1 MIEHPNKEESFL
13 SEHPNTK
20 LQIVSTDYRPV
31 AEVQFSKKSLENI
44 IVNFEEFISIKGIKS
59 LGNQLTAEKI
69 KDVNLL
75 ESLPY
80 EEPRIDDLDV
90 VDEELITSHEI
101 PLIIESTDTEDTD
114 RETTEDN
121 DEKDEDGTDLTEE
134 GGQIKLF

>member
-13 SEHPNTK
+13 SEHPNTR

-44 IVNFEEFISIKGIKS
+44 LVNFEEFIAIKGIKS

-69 KDVNLL
+69 KDVSLL

-80 EEPRIDDLDV
+80 EEPSVDELEV
-90 VDEELITSHEI
+90 VDEEVIDSSEI
-101 PLIIESTDTEDTD
+101 PLIIESTEED
-114 RETTEDN
+114 EAEN
-121 DEKDEDGTDLTEE
+121 DINEEDEDKDITEE

>member
-31 AEVQFSKKSLENI
+31 AEVQFSKKSLENS

-80 EEPRIDDLDV
+80 EEPSVDEMEV
-90 VDEELITSHEI
+90 VDEEVINSGEI
-101 PLIIESTDTEDTD
+101 PLIIESTEED
-114 RETTEDN
+114 EAEN
-121 DEKDEDGTDLTEE
+121 NINEKDEDTDITEE